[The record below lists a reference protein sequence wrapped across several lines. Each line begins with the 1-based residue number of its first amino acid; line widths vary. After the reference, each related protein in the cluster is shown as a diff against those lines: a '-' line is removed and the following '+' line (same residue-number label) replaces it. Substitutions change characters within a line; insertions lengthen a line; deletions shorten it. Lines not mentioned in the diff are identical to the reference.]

1 MTPRQACI
9 LASSKA
15 LLGLRQGTHGGGRVT
30 FLLSGCVMK
39 VALPDLEKRSPVMT
53 DGCAVPPPPSSGPP
67 GADYIFPVCLL
78 GAAQSLASLLAL
90 PVGVFFC
97 HP

>member
-1 MTPRQACI
+1 MHLGFFQG
-9 LASSKA
+9 

-53 DGCAVPPPPSSGPP
+53 DGCAVPSTPVLA
-67 GADYIFPVCLL
+67 GATRSRLHLPVCLL